1 MSTYDKEICK
11 QCDDLCEFMKHSDK
25 ELTVDYLKSLIRVH
39 YKKKE
44 TIVKQGSHSSHVI
57 YLKSG
62 LLKVFTERRNDKN
75 IILKIVAP
83 KNFIGL
89 THMLADTYN
98 FTAVALKECEVCLWP
113 KEHIFNL
120 MHLNKN
126 FAQQIYMAHSKYSTL
141 LVNKI
146 SSLGT
151 KQMHGRL
158 ADIILYLCDIEFKD
172 TNVFEVITR
181 KDIAE
186 MSGMSPESA
195 IRLLTEFEN
204 DGLIKSTGKKIE
216 INNLELLSR
225 LSEVG

>member
-1 MSTYDKEICK
+1 MSAFDKGICIK
-11 QCDDLCEFMKHSDK
+11 CDELCDFMNYSEQESSGEF
-25 ELTVDYLKSLIRVH
+25 LKSIIQVH

-44 TIVKQGSHSSHVI
+44 TIVKQGNHSSHII

-62 LLKVFTERRNDKN
+62 LLKLTVERRNDKN
-75 IILKIVAP
+75 VILKIVTP
-83 KNFIGL
+83 KNFIGTENIL
-89 THMLADTYN
+89 SEMYN
-98 FTAVALKECEVCLWP
+98 YTAVALKECEVCLWP
-113 KEHIFNL
+113 KDHIFNL
-120 MHLNKN
+120 VQSNNN
-126 FAQQIYMAHSKYSTL
+126 FAKIILKTNAVYTNL

-158 ADIILYLCDIEFKD
+158 ADVILYLCENDFKN

-181 KDIAE
+181 RDIAE
-186 MSGMSPESA
+186 MSGMSSESA

-204 DGLIKSTGKKIE
+204 DGLIKSAGKKIE
-216 INNLELLSR
+216 INNLELLTR

>member
-1 MSTYDKEICK
+1 MSTFDKEICK
-11 QCDDLCEFMKHSDK
+11 QCDDLCEFMRHSEQGLSD
-25 ELTVDYLKSLIRVH
+25 DYLKSLIKVH
-39 YKKKE
+39 YKRKE
-44 TIVKQGSHSSHVI
+44 TIVKQGSHASHVI

-75 IILKIVAP
+75 VILKIVPP

-89 THMLADTYN
+89 THMHADTYN
-98 FTAVALKECEVCLWP
+98 FTAIALKECEVCLWP
-113 KEHIFNL
+113 KEHIFSL
-120 MHLNKN
+120 MQNNTN
-126 FAQQIYMAHSKYSTL
+126 FAQVIFKALSKYSDL

-158 ADIILYLCDIEFKD
+158 ADVILYLCDKEFKD

-186 MSGMSPESA
+186 MSGMSSESA

-204 DGLIKSTGKKIE
+204 DGLIKTEGKKLE
-216 INNLELLSR
+216 INNLELVTR

>member
-1 MSTYDKEICK
+1 MSTFDNNICNH
-11 QCDDLCEFMKHSDK
+11 CDDLCEFIKHSDQ
-25 ELTVDYLKSLIRVH
+25 ELPNDSNKLLAQVH

-62 LLKVFTERRNDKN
+62 LIKVIAERRNDKN
-75 IILKIVAP
+75 VILKIVPP

-89 THMLADTYN
+89 THMNADTYN
-98 FTAVALKECEVCLWP
+98 FTAVSLRECEVCLWP
-113 KEHIFNL
+113 KESIFNL
-120 MHLNKN
+120 MRRNN
-126 FAQQIYMAHSKYSTL
+126 GFAQIIFKAHSKYSDL

-158 ADIILYLCDIEFKD
+158 ADVILYLCDAEFKD
-172 TNVFEVITR
+172 TNVFEAITR

-186 MSGMSPESA
+186 MSGMSSESA

-204 DGLIKSTGKKIE
+204 DGLIKTEGKKLE
-216 INNLELLSR
+216 INNLELLTR

>member
-1 MSTYDKEICK
+1 MSSFDKEICR
-11 QCDDLCEFMKHSDK
+11 QCDESCEFMKYSDA
-25 ELTVDYLKSLIRVH
+25 EPSSDFVKSLIQVR

-44 TIVKQGSHSSHVI
+44 TIVKQGSHSSHVV

-62 LLKVFTERRNDKN
+62 LLKVVTERRNDKN
-75 IILKIVAP
+75 VILKIVAP
-83 KNFIGL
+83 GNFIGL
-89 THMLADTYN
+89 THMLADTYH
-98 FTAVALKECEVCLWP
+98 FTAIALKECEICLWP

-120 MHLNKN
+120 MQTNKN
-126 FAQQIYMAHSKYSTL
+126 FAQHIYQANANYSTL

-158 ADIILYLCDIEFKD
+158 ADVILYLCDSEFKE
-172 TNVFEVITR
+172 TNVFDVITR

-186 MSGMSPESA
+186 MSGMSSESA
-195 IRLLTEFEN
+195 IRLLTEFES
-204 DGLIKSTGKKIE
+204 DGLIKTIGKKIE
-216 INNLELLSR
+216 INNLELINR

>member
-1 MSTYDKEICK
+1 MSSFDNEICR
-11 QCDDLCEFMKHSDK
+11 QCDELCEFMKYADAD
-25 ELTVDYLKSLIRVH
+25 LADDFIKSLIRVH

-62 LLKVFTERRNDKN
+62 LLKVITERRNDKN

-83 KNFIGL
+83 GNFIGL
-89 THMLADTYN
+89 THMLADTHN
-98 FTAVALKECEVCLWP
+98 FTAVALKECEICLWP
-113 KEHIFNL
+113 KDHIFNL
-120 MHLNKN
+120 MHANKN
-126 FAQQIYMAHSKYSTL
+126 FAQQIYQANAKYSSL
-141 LVNKI
+141 LVSKI

-158 ADIILYLCDIEFKD
+158 ADVILYLCESEFKD

-186 MSGMSPESA
+186 MSGMSSESA
-195 IRLLTEFEN
+195 IRLLTEFES
-204 DGLIKSTGKKIE
+204 DGLIKTDGKKIE
-216 INNLELLSR
+216 INNLELINR